1 MSIWLAEI
9 WRAWRASLRRPGF
22 LLLAVAVLALGVG
35 SCAAVF
41 TLVDNVLL
49 KQLPYARAQQLMQ
62 VGPMSGGQMNAVS
75 PQQYQQLA
83 GLDGIGSLGLVEG
96 FSPLVNIASDGMPA
110 LVTALHVDRGLL
122 PTLGV
127 QLALGRYFSAAEDSP
142 HGPTAVILT
151 WGFWQQRYAGKP
163 DVIGHAL
170 QVEGVPHTIVGVLP
184 AGFNIPG
191 TAGRIML
198 PTALAPGS
206 QDDGTNYLAIARI
219 ANGATVAGVSAQVD
233 TRLHAMYV
241 ASNDAYWMRAHF
253 GAADLKAALHADDK
267 PALLMFTVSALL
279 LLLIALV
286 NLTNLTL
293 LRALSRT
300 HDAAVRGALGAPA
313 LRLALPA
320 LAEGLLIGLCGA
332 LFGMLLATLGLALLQ
347 GFIPVDWLADGNL
360 QLGLPIW
367 GLALLLGVAS
377 ALLATALGLW
387 RGRAVAGIDELREG
401 GRSGISRHGGRLGRV
416 LVVAQV
422 ALAAVLLS
430 AAGLFLH
437 TLYVAAS
444 TPLGF
449 SSEGIFTFELA
460 PVKADYKDAAAVQG
474 LSRQIVNRLRTLPG
488 VIDATAATNL
498 PAGDRLGQFNMG
510 MNVPDGE
517 RFGAQYHGVEPGF
530 LSLFQIALFQG
541 RGFNRADVHGG
552 EVVAIVNR
560 AFAEHHYDGH
570 ALGKLIQQGS
580 GADMWSAR
588 IVGVVG
594 DTHQYGPLGDQP
606 DVLYLPLAQVPDDVL
621 RVFRSFEPLR
631 FALKVHGDPDD
642 YRTAVGHAV
651 AEVAPNQPIANL
663 QSMQHIVHDT
673 TADMR
678 LNLLL
683 VGLFA
688 MLALLLAVAGLYA
701 VMAVAVAAREREFGV
716 RLALGS
722 SPARLIRLV
731 LRGGLLQI
739 AAGLVLGVLLAFAL
753 SKVLTAVVQD
763 IARSAFDP
771 TALLGVCVVLA
782 IAGLLACLLP
792 ALRAGRVQPMRA
804 LRGE

>member
-1 MSIWLAEI
+1 MKVWLSEI

-22 LLLAVAVLALGVG
+22 LSLAVAVLALGVG

-49 KQLPYARAQQLMQ
+49 KPLPYAQPQRLVA
-62 VGPMSGGQMNAVS
+62 VGPMPGGQINAVS

-83 GLDGIGSLGLVEG
+83 GLDGIGSLGLVQA
-96 FSPLVNIASDGMPA
+96 FSPPVNIAGDGTPA
-110 LVTALHVDRGLL
+110 LVPALHVDRGLL

-127 QLALGRYFSAAEDSP
+127 QPALGRNFSAAEDSP

-151 WGFWQQRYAGKP
+151 WGFWRQRYAGKP
-163 DVIGHAL
+163 DAIGRTL

-184 AGFNIPG
+184 AGFGIPG
-191 TAGRIML
+191 IEGRILL
-198 PTALAPGS
+198 PTAFALAS
-206 QDDGTNYLAIARI
+206 QNDGTNYRAIARL
-219 ANGATVAGVSAQVD
+219 ADGATAAGVSAQVN
-233 TRLHAMYV
+233 TRLHTMYV
-241 ASNDAYWMRAHF
+241 AANNTYWMRGHF
-253 GAADLKAALHADDK
+253 GAADLKTSLHADDK
-267 PALLMFTVSALL
+267 PVLLMFTVSALL

-320 LAEGLLIGLCGA
+320 LAGGLLIGLCGA

-347 GFIPVDWLADGNL
+347 GFIPAGWIAGGRLH
-360 QLGLPIW
+360 LGVQTW
-367 GLALLLGVAS
+367 GMALLLGVAA

-387 RGRAVAGIDELREG
+387 RGRSVSGIDELREG

-422 ALAAVLLS
+422 ALATALLS

-449 SSEGIFTFELA
+449 SSQGIFTFELA

-474 LSRQIVNRLRTLPG
+474 LSRQLSDRLRTVPG
-488 VIDATAATNL
+488 VIDAAATTNL
-498 PAGDRLGQFNMG
+498 PAGDFLGQFNMG
-510 MNVPDGE
+510 MHVPGGE
-517 RFGAQYHGVEPGF
+517 DFSAQYHGVDPGF
-530 LSLFQIALFQG
+530 LPLFQIALYQG
-541 RGFNRADVHGG
+541 RGFNRGDVHGS
-552 EVVAIVNR
+552 EAVAIVNR

-570 ALGKLIQQGS
+570 ALGKLIQRGS
-580 GADMWSAR
+580 GADAWSAR
-588 IVGVVG
+588 IVGVVA
-594 DTHQYGPLGDQP
+594 DTHQYGPLGEQP

-631 FALKVHGDPDD
+631 FALKVHGNPDD
-642 YRTAVGHAV
+642 YRVAVGNAV
-651 AEVAPNQPIANL
+651 SEVAPNQPIANL
-663 QSMQHIVHDT
+663 QSMQRIVHDT
-673 TADMR
+673 TAGMR

-722 SPARLIRLV
+722 SPTRLTKLV

-739 AAGLVLGVLLAFAL
+739 AVGLILGVVLALTL
-753 SKVLTAVVQD
+753 SKVLSALLQD
-763 IARSAFDP
+763 VARSAFDP
-771 TALLGVCVVLA
+771 VALFGVCVVLA
-782 IAGLLACLLP
+782 TAGLLACLLP
-792 ALRAGRVQPMRA
+792 AVRAGRVQPMRA

>member
-1 MSIWLAEI
+1 MNIWLAEI

-22 LLLAVAVLALGVG
+22 LALAVAVLALGVG

-49 KQLPYARAQQLMQ
+49 RPLPYANAQQLVALGPLQGSQ
-62 VGPMSGGQMNAVS
+62 VSSVS
-75 PQQYQQLA
+75 PQQYQHIV
-83 GLDGIGSLGLVEG
+83 GLDGIGSVGLVEG
-96 FSPLVNIASDGMPA
+96 FSPPVNIASDGTPA
-110 LVTALHVDRGLL
+110 LVSALHVDRGLL

-127 QLALGRYFSAAEDSP
+127 QPTLGRNFNAAEDSP
-142 HGPTAVILT
+142 HGPAAVILT
-151 WGFWQQRYAGKP
+151 WGFWQARYAGKP
-163 DVIGHAL
+163 DVIGRVL
-170 QVEGVPHTIVGVLP
+170 QVEGAPHTIIGVLP

-191 TAGRIML
+191 AEGRIML
-198 PTALAPGS
+198 PTALEPAS
-206 QDDGTNYLAIARI
+206 QNDGTNYFAIARL
-219 ANGATVAGVSAQVD
+219 ADGATAAGVSAQVN

-241 ASNDAYWMRAHF
+241 AANNTYWMRGHF
-253 GAADLKAALHADDK
+253 GAADLKATLHADDK
-267 PALLMFTVSALL
+267 PVLLMFTVSALL

-300 HDAAVRGALGAPA
+300 HDVAVRGALGAPA

-320 LAEGLLIGLCGA
+320 LAEGLLIGVGGA

-347 GFIPVDWLADGNL
+347 GFIPAEWAAGGQLH
-360 QLGLPIW
+360 LGLSIW
-367 GLALLLGVAS
+367 GLAVLLGVVS

-422 ALAAVLLS
+422 ALATALLS
-430 AAGLFLH
+430 AAGVFLH
-437 TLYVAAS
+437 TLYVAS
-444 TPLGF
+444 NTPLGF
-449 SSEGIFTFELA
+449 SSQGIFTFELA
-460 PVKADYKDAAAVQG
+460 PVKADYKDAAAVQV
-474 LSRQIVNRLRTLPG
+474 LSKQLLNRLRTLPG

-498 PAGDRLGQFNMG
+498 PAGDQLGQFNMG
-510 MNVPDGE
+510 MHVPGGE
-517 RFGAQYHGVEPGF
+517 DFGAQYHGVEPGF
-530 LSLFQIALFQG
+530 LSMFQIALHQG
-541 RGFNRADVHGG
+541 RGFDRGDIHGG
-552 EVVAIVNR
+552 EAVAIVNR
-560 AFAEHHYDGH
+560 AFAKHHYDGH
-570 ALGKLIQQGS
+570 ALGKLVQRGS
-580 GADMWSAR
+580 GTDAWSAR

-594 DTHQYGPLGDQP
+594 DTHQYGPLGHQP

-621 RVFRSFEPLR
+621 QIFRSFEPLR
-631 FALKVHGDPDD
+631 FALKVHGNPDD
-642 YRTAVGHAV
+642 YRDAVHKAV
-651 AEVAPNQPIANL
+651 AEVAPNQSIANL
-663 QSMQHIVHDT
+663 QSMQRIVHDT

-683 VGLFA
+683 VGLFSA
-688 MLALLLAVAGLYA
+688 LALLLAVAGLYA

-722 SPARLIRLV
+722 SPARLTRLV

-739 AAGLVLGVLLAFAL
+739 AAGLVFGVVLTLAL
-753 SKVLTAVVQD
+753 SKVLRAVMQD
-763 IARSAFDP
+763 LAHNAFDP
-771 TALLGVCVVLA
+771 VALLGVCVVLA
-782 IAGLLACLLP
+782 SAGVLACLWP
-792 ALRAGRVQPMRA
+792 AVRAGRVQPMRA